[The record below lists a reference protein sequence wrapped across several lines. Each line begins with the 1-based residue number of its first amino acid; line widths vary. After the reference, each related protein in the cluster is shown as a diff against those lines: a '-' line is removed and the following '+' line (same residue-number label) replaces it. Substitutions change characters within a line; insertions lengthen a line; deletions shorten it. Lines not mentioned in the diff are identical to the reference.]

1 MRFSFLRSSIN
12 GPTYL
17 RGMWSADRVAF
28 VTLLCLLPPLGVAI
42 SDKGMPLFIVV
53 ALAIIVAVGW
63 QMGFALLRKR
73 RIGWDGIGTAI
84 VFSLLVGEAVPL
96 WQIAL
101 AVTFGIVLGEQVFG
115 GRGFNFLNPTV
126 VALAFLTFSFTGTS
140 YAEPALWFG
149 IAIVPSAVFLIAT
162 RLISWRM
169 FVGIIAGLV
178 AIGLLRGQ
186 TFQPELLGGSFLFV
200 VVFLAYTGEHAPN
213 ADTVVFLVCDP
224 VASSSTNLGRWFNG
238 LLIGGL
244 AWVFTPNGGIPT
256 EPEALIPAIL
266 LASVFA
272 PLIDTLVVMLNT
284 YARRR
289 PDV

>member
-1 MRFSFLRSSIN
+1 MMRFPFPRPSIN

-42 SDKGMPLFIVV
+42 SDKGMSLLIVV
-53 ALAIIVAVGW
+53 ALSIIVAVGW
-63 QMGFALLRKR
+63 QASFALVRKR
-73 RIGWDGIGTAI
+73 RISWDGVGTAI
-84 VFSLLVGEAVPL
+84 IFALVVGETVPL

-101 AVTFGIVLGEQVFG
+101 AITFGIVLGEQIFG
-115 GRGFNFLNPTV
+115 GRGFNFLNPAV

-140 YAEPALWFG
+140 FAEPALWFG
-149 IAIVPSAVFLIAT
+149 IATVPSAVFLIAT

-169 FVGIIAGLV
+169 VAGIIAGLV
-178 AIGLLRGQ
+178 AIGLLRGHS
-186 TFQPELLGGSFLFV
+186 FQPELLGGGFLFV
-200 VVFLAYTGEHAPN
+200 VVFLA
-213 ADTVVFLVCDP
+213 CDP
-224 VASSSTNLGRWFNG
+224 VASSSTNLGRWVNG

-244 AWVFTPNGGIPT
+244 AWVFTPTGGIPT
-256 EPEALIPAIL
+256 GPEALIPAIL

-272 PLIDTLVVMLNT
+272 PLIDTLVVMSNA

>member
-1 MRFSFLRSSIN
+1 MRFLFPRYSLN

-17 RGMWSADRVAF
+17 RGNWSTDRVAF

-42 SDKGMPLFIVV
+42 SDKGMPLLIIV
-53 ALAIIVAVGW
+53 ALSIIVAVGW
-63 QMGFALLRKR
+63 QAGFALVRKR
-73 RIGWDGIGTAI
+73 RISWDGIGTAI
-84 VFSLLVGEAVPL
+84 VFALVVGETVPL

-101 AVTFGIVLGEQVFG
+101 AVTFGIVLGEQIFG
-115 GRGFNFLNPTV
+115 GRGFNFLNPAV

-140 YAEPALWFG
+140 FAEPALWFG
-149 IAIVPSAVFLIAT
+149 IATAPSAVFLLTT

-169 FVGIIAGLV
+169 VVGIIAGLV
-178 AIGLLRGQ
+178 TIGLLRGHS
-186 TFQPELLGGSFLFV
+186 FHPELLGGGFLFV
-200 VVFLAYTGEHAPN
+200 VVFLA
-213 ADTVVFLVCDP
+213 CDP
-224 VASSSTNLGRWFNG
+224 IASSSTNLGRWVNG

-244 AWVFTPNGGIPT
+244 TWVFTPTGGIPT
-256 EPEALIPAIL
+256 GPEALIPAIL

-272 PLIDTLVVMLNT
+272 PLIDTLVVMSNT

>member
-115 GRGFNFLNPTV
+115 GRGFNFLNPAA

-200 VVFLAYTGEHAPN
+200 VVFL
-213 ADTVVFLVCDP
+213 VCDP

>member
-1 MRFSFLRSSIN
+1 MRFPFPRSSVN

-17 RGMWSADRVAF
+17 RGIWSADRVAF

-42 SDKGMPLFIVV
+42 YGKGMPLLTIV
-53 ALAIIVAVGW
+53 ALSIIVALGW
-63 QMGFALLRKR
+63 QVGFALLRKR
-73 RIGWDGIGTAI
+73 RISWDGIGTAI
-84 VFSLLVGEAVPL
+84 IFALVVGETVPL

-101 AVTFGIVLGEQVFG
+101 AVTFGIVLGEQIFG
-115 GRGFNFLNPTV
+115 GRGYNFLNPAV
-126 VALAFLTFSFTGTS
+126 VALAFLTFSFTGTFFT
-140 YAEPALWFG
+140 EPAPYL
-149 IAIVPSAVFLIAT
+149 AVATAPSAIFLIAT

-169 FVGIIAGLV
+169 LVGIMAGLV
-178 AIGLLRGQ
+178 AIGLLHEQ
-186 TFQPELLGGSFLFV
+186 TFQPELLGGSFLFI
-200 VVFLAYTGEHAPN
+200 VVFLA
-213 ADTVVFLVCDP
+213 CDP
-224 VASSSTNLGRWFNG
+224 IASSSTNLGRWVNG

-244 AWVFTPNGGIPT
+244 AWVFTPSGGIPT

-284 YARRR
+284 YARRW